1 MMKLTKEDLE
11 MLPEWVRQSRQTVS
25 FFEWLMEE
33 SPSSWESRD
42 LSVVKVLQ
50 KSCYFLYGSTKRERV
65 LEIGKSLEFLGIF
78 NRSDYRLYDVKE
90 PLRKQL
96 EIPDTVTIPQKTDA
110 LKEAKGIADRKALQL
125 TGRDWKNVLS
135 TSNCR
140 KEELIPKISREEI
153 RNCAKAYYQAGKAE
167 EDIDFCPKVPVEDYF
182 SDHCYLLYLARKE
195 WVAEKIAWQWVLSNA
210 ASISR
215 QKIRYGCI
223 RNEYREVKK
232 EAEKKKRA

>member
-11 MLPEWVRQSRQTVS
+11 MLPEWVSQSRQTVS

-33 SPSSWESRD
+33 SPASWESRD

-50 KSCYFLYGSTKRERV
+50 KSCYFLYGSTKKERV
-65 LEIGKSLEFLGIF
+65 LEIGKDLKFLGIF
-78 NRSDYRLYDVKE
+78 NRKDCRLYDLAELLQKY
-90 PLRKQL
+90 LK
-96 EIPDTVTIPQKTDA
+96 IPDTVTIFQKADA
-110 LKEAKGIADRKALQL
+110 LKKAKETADQRALQL
-125 TGRDWKNVLS
+125 TGRDWKHVLS
-135 TSNCR
+135 ASDCR

-153 RNCAKAYYQAGKAE
+153 RNCAKAYYQEGKTE
-167 EDIDFCPKVPVEDYF
+167 EEIDFCPKVPVEDYF
-182 SDHCYLLYLARKE
+182 SDHCYLLYLERKE

-210 ASISR
+210 AFISR